1 MYIQII
7 HGTFYQNST
16 LVTESSS
23 FIFSAIERAV
33 NKYQTRDRDQ
43 LLGHLWADYG
53 QRRARALQD
62 TPEYN
67 TLLSMDDC
75 EVFRSDCSLIG
86 NFHVTS
92 LAIPYIQS

>member
-1 MYIQII
+1 MIS
-7 HGTFYQNST
+7 QNST
-16 LVTESSS
+16 NSTQFSC

-33 NKYQTRDRDQ
+33 SKYQTRDRDQ